1 MSNDVAPIVFISYSH
16 DSPEHKDQVRAFSA
30 FLRKRFGLDVQLDQ
44 WDDNVRRDWSLW
56 ATRLFKI
63 ANFVVVIASPEYRK
77 RADGE
82 AAPHEGRGAQFE
94 AAMIRDTLT
103 RDLGAATERI
113 LPVVLP
119 GGSVGDIPTFLN
131 PHSTTH
137 FTIDEFTPEGVAD
150 LLAAITGIGRHP
162 LPERGEWLGS
172 GQPEPAQ
179 PADPSRWLAHSPGVR
194 QEAAR
199 IDGVHYPRS
208 IVLRSRPDD
217 APAFVEID
225 LGGVYQRFTAVAGV
239 LDDARELHQVAQ
251 FRVSVDGKLLAQC
264 KTALGKP
271 RDIDVPVLG
280 GMKLR
285 LEMHRPRGPIDV
297 AWGDPTLT

>member
-30 FLRKRFGLDVQLDQ
+30 FLRSRIGLDVRLDQ

-56 ATRLFKI
+56 ATRLFRT
-63 ANFVVVIASPEYRK
+63 ANFVIVIASPEYRR

-82 AAPHEGRGAQFE
+82 AAAHEGRGAQFE
-94 AAMIRDTLT
+94 AAMIRDALT
-103 RDLGAATERI
+103 KDLGAATERI

-119 GGSVGDIPTFLN
+119 GGSVDDIPTFLN
-131 PHSTTH
+131 PHSTTR
-137 FTIDEFTPEGVAD
+137 FTITEFTEEGTAE
-150 LLAAITGIGRHP
+150 LLAAITGIGKHP
-162 LPERGEWLGS
+162 LPERGEWLGT
-172 GQPEPAQ
+172 GQPVQ
-179 PADPSRWLAHSPGVR
+179 THPADTSRWLANSPGVR
-194 QEAAR
+194 PDTAR
-199 IDGVHYPRS
+199 IDGIYYPRS
-208 IVLRSRPDD
+208 IVLRSAPDD

-225 LGGVYQRFTAVAGV
+225 LGGVYQWFTAVAGV
-239 LDDARELHQVAQ
+239 LDDARELHQVAR

-264 KTALGKP
+264 NAAFGKP

-280 GMKLR
+280 GAKLR

-297 AWGDPTLT
+297 AWGDPTLS